1 MFTESFAQSMQQ
13 GEQKPLLQQ
22 KLATASDTEQ
32 VTKAEG
38 LDSMTG
44 ELEDQELETVAGGI
58 QTITVS
64 GPIPDSVT
72 RLMRQRDGIANK
84 YQDILQSWQGNS

>member
-13 GEQKPLLQQ
+13 GEQNPLLQQ

-38 LDSMTG
+38 LNSMTG
-44 ELEDQELETVAGGI
+44 ELEDSELEAVAGGI

-64 GPIPDSVT
+64 GPIPDSV
-72 RLMRQRDGIANK
+72 RELSRNRDWIAAKWTAN
-84 YQDILQSWQGNS
+84 LQS